1 MTYPTFDEAETDRR
15 LCESIDTVIG
25 AARMVPVAYTHAL
38 MPGLPDYA
46 WTVAMNLAHLV
57 VYEEGIAVPIL
68 ESLASGAD
76 GRTLIR
82 ADNEGWFYNDA
93 VALSSE
99 PVAILVTRLQAARS
113 RQVEIVRSF
122 SPVDWNRRWS
132 PAFSSGL
139 HGNGPHSPA
148 WIATKSFQHTWEHG
162 NAVLRAALF
171 APRPD

>member
-1 MTYPTFDEAETDRR
+1 MAYPEFDQTKTARR
-15 LCESIDTVIG
+15 LRDSIDTVIG
-25 AARMVPVAYTHAL
+25 AARMVPAACIHAL
-38 MPGLPDYA
+38 MPGLPKDA

-57 VYEEGIAVPIL
+57 VYDEGISVPVL

-76 GRTLIR
+76 GTTLIR
-82 ADNEGWFYNDA
+82 TDNEGWFYNDA
-93 VALSSE
+93 VALSSQ
-99 PVAILVTRLQAARS
+99 PLDALISRLEEARA
-113 RQVEIVRSF
+113 RQVDIVQSF
-122 SPVDWNRRWS
+122 SAVDWNRRWS

-162 NAVLRAALF
+162 SAVLRAALF